1 MVDIFKTN
9 LENGNLERQKEISK
23 GCWINIVSPTEQ
35 ELKDIVSITN
45 VSEQLIRYP
54 LDIAEKAH
62 IDTDED
68 QLLITVDVAATELKD
83 EQKTYTTLPLGM
95 IIVGD
100 DLFFTISQR
109 KVDVI
114 DYIIN
119 ATKKNVINTEK
130 KSRLIIQMLYNIA
143 QDYIRYMSYISRDIE
158 VFEKHM
164 EKSMKNK
171 ELMSLLEF
179 EKSMIYFNASIKANQ
194 TVLQKINR
202 GKVIKLYEEDED
214 ILADTLIENVQA
226 MEMIQTYSEIL
237 NGIIDIFGTIVS
249 NNLNTVMK
257 FLTSITIIIA
267 IPTMVASFIGMNVE
281 FPFVT
286 DEIGFYGII
295 CISVIFTVVV
305 SLWLKRKD
313 ML

>member
-1 MVDIFKTN
+1 M
-9 LENGNLERQKEISK
+9 
-23 GCWINIVSPTEQ
+23 
-35 ELKDIVSITN
+35 TN
-45 VSEQLIRYP
+45 VSEQLLKYP
-54 LDIAEKAH
+54 LDIAERAH

-83 EQKTYTTLPLGM
+83 EKKVYTTVPLGM
-95 IIVGD
+95 IILGD
-100 DLFFTISQR
+100 DLFFTVSQR
-109 KVDVI
+109 KVDVL

-119 ATKKNVINTEK
+119 ATKKNIINTEK
-130 KSRLIIQMLYNIA
+130 KSRLIIQILYNIA
-143 QDYIRYMSYISRDIE
+143 QDYIRYMSYISKDIE
-158 VFEKHM
+158 MFEKHM

-179 EKSMIYFNASIKANQ
+179 EKCMIYFNASIKANQ

-214 ILADTLIENVQA
+214 ILEDTLIENVQA

-249 NNLNTVMK
+249 NNLNIVMK

-267 IPTMVASFIGMNVE
+267 IPTMVASFIGMNVD
-281 FPFVT
+281 FPFNT
-286 DEIGFYGII
+286 GYLAFYGVVIL
-295 CISVIFTVVV
+295 SVLLTVIV
-305 SLWLKRKD
+305 SIWLKRKD